1 MEAKQFDK
9 KAIRLRAELERG
21 KVLKLLIRSGF
32 LPPDVA
38 ALYKRWKKEKPH
50 QVENYVL
57 ESTYTA
63 VKTADPAA
71 LDALEKRLRAGL
83 SALEIYNQEA
93 GKPGNIEAATRHM
106 AAAQWMAT
114 KGLF

>member
-9 KAIRLRAELERG
+9 KALRLRAELERS
-21 KVLKLLIRSGF
+21 KVLKLLLRSAF
-32 LPPDVA
+32 LSPDVA
-38 ALYKRWKKEKPH
+38 ALYKRWKKEKLH

-71 LDALEKRLRAGL
+71 LDALQKHLRAGL

-93 GKPGNIEAATRHM
+93 GKPGNIEAATRSA

>member
-1 MEAKQFDK
+1 MQAKQQIDK
-9 KAIRLRAELERG
+9 KAIRQRADGERQ
-21 KVLKLLIRSGF
+21 KVLRLYIRSG
-32 LPPDVA
+32 LMPPDVA
-38 ALYKRWKKEKPH
+38 ALYKRWKKDKPV

-63 VKTADPAA
+63 LKTADPAA
-71 LDALEKRLRAGL
+71 LDALENALRAGL

-93 GKPGNIEAATRHM
+93 GTGNTAAATRS
-106 AAAQWMAT
+106 AAAALWMAQ